1 MGVSLGGQTAYY
13 TSVLL
18 SQNKDV
24 KIHAPVQSVIAF
36 CPVINLEPTVRILDS
51 KFLFGNQFRKL
62 MLISGAE
69 LLAQMKDASPIT
81 QADLD
86 GLTKG
91 NLADTLARVGLP
103 RLDNAINKKHLLK
116 PPFAGTP
123 FKDANDFWH
132 LSDGFNYVS
141 DIQIPT
147 WIIYSKDD
155 QIVAPEE
162 NGQKLKMLM
171 ATQGNSNLH
180 FIEQSHGTHCAN
192 VEAYGW
198 PAISSMW
205 RTIVLSQTRSAGG
218 LKIHRMPLNQTSK
231 GNSGLNLDSGTG
243 KSVDAYEWKMNGPKR
258 VKLTVH
264 MFQPNRRIG
273 QMSCQTFDRSVAFE
287 GCFDQSEFEF
297 NLADLFGA
305 QWIEESKAIGEDVD
319 SLTRWLNTR
328 ATLIDDAGASVIRSG
343 TVPTA
348 VQWYSDLP

>member
-1 MGVSLGGQTAYY
+1 MMHLFAESPFNVLAVGNATGDESILLNHRIAVGGLEESHRILELMEILSKPNSPVFNLITSWHIMGVSLGGQTAYY

-123 FKDANDFWH
+123 FKDAND
-132 LSDGFNYVS
+132 
-141 DIQIPT
+141 
-147 WIIYSKDD
+147 
-155 QIVAPEE
+155 
-162 NGQKLKMLM
+162 
-171 ATQGNSNLH
+171 
-180 FIEQSHGTHCAN
+180 
-192 VEAYGW
+192 
-198 PAISSMW
+198 
-205 RTIVLSQTRSAGG
+205 
-218 LKIHRMPLNQTSK
+218 
-231 GNSGLNLDSGTG
+231 
-243 KSVDAYEWKMNGPKR
+243 
-258 VKLTVH
+258 
-264 MFQPNRRIG
+264 
-273 QMSCQTFDRSVAFE
+273 
-287 GCFDQSEFEF
+287 
-297 NLADLFGA
+297 
-305 QWIEESKAIGEDVD
+305 
-319 SLTRWLNTR
+319 
-328 ATLIDDAGASVIRSG
+328 LIM
-343 TVPTA
+343 
-348 VQWYSDLP
+348 